1 MGGTQ
6 RRRRSNVKCLD
17 SDFLV
22 AVLRG
27 DPQAKRRLEQ
37 LDAEGRH
44 STTSVTSFELFYG
57 AHRSRERVK
66 NVEEVERLLERL
78 LERLDVLPFD
88 RKSSERAGEELAAL
102 AAKGRAVEFRDAM
115 IAAVAVSN
123 GLHLVTRNAD
133 HFSRFK
139 GLEVEGW

>member
-78 LERLDVLPFD
+78 DVLPFD

-115 IAAVAVSN
+115 IAAVAISN
-123 GLHLVTRNAD
+123 GLHLVTRNPD
-133 HFSRFK
+133 RFSRFK

>member
-1 MGGTQ
+1 M
-6 RRRRSNVKCLD
+6 KCLD

-78 LERLDVLPFD
+78 DVLPFD

-115 IAAVAVSN
+115 IAAVAISN

>member
-78 LERLDVLPFD
+78 DVLPFD

-133 HFSRFK
+133 RFSRFK